1 MMFCN
6 IVGQATR
13 QTAAPMGPST
23 IDRSYLLGLTPALD
37 TGSQCTTEEILSIF
51 DRGSLIC
58 ESLLIGDCRLLIY
71 SRDSTSPLP

>member
-23 IDRSYLLGLTPALD
+23 IDRSYLLGFTPALD
-37 TGSQCTTEEILSIF
+37 TGSECTTEEILANF
-51 DRGSLIC
+51 DLGSLIF
-58 ESLLIGDCRLLIY
+58 ESLLID
-71 SRDSTSPLP
+71 DW